1 MPRRSQV
8 FRKKINTD
16 PKYKNALVERLIVH
30 IMQRGKKTVATKIV
44 YGAFDVIAEKTKK
57 DPLAIFDRAIK
68 NVSPSL
74 EVKSRRI
81 GGANYQIP
89 FEVRGERRVALALRW
104 ILEATAAKKGKPTA
118 QKLAQELID
127 ASQGQGSAI
136 KKKGDTHRMAFAN
149 KAFAHYA

>member
-8 FRKKINTD
+8 FRKKPVVDT
-16 PKYKNALVERLIVH
+16 KYKNALVGRLINH
-30 IMQRGKKTVATKIV
+30 IMQRGKKTVASKIV
-44 YGAFDVIAEKTKK
+44 YSALDIIAEKTKK
-57 DPLAIFDRAIK
+57 DPVTIFDHAIK

-74 EVKSRRI
+74 EVKSRRV

-89 FEVRGERRVALALRW
+89 FEVRGDRKVTLAMRW
-104 ILEATAAKKGKPTA
+104 ILEAASTKKGKPMA

-127 ASQGQGSAI
+127 ASRNQGSAI
-136 KKKGDTHRMAFAN
+136 KKKEDTLRMALAN

>member
-8 FRKKINTD
+8 FRKKTILDT
-16 PKYKNALVERLIVH
+16 KYKNALVGKFINHV
-30 IMQRGKKTVATKIV
+30 MQRGKKTVAAKIV
-44 YGAFDVIAEKTKK
+44 YGAFDIIAQKTKK
-57 DPLAIFDRAIK
+57 DPLTLFDQAIK

-89 FEVRGERRVALALRW
+89 FEVRGDRKITLAMRW
-104 ILEATAAKKGKPTA
+104 IIEAALAKKGKPMA

-127 ASQGQGSAI
+127 ASKNQGSAI
-136 KKKGDTHRMAFAN
+136 KKKEDTHRMALAN